1 MMKSMRSGVVTSTSG
16 CSFSISKVISTLCR
30 DAPAKSTETGV
41 PGAWGVL
48 EETGVEDAGVA
59 ATGAGAGAGAW
70 GWAERDPVGAKDG
83 KLSGTIDGSPVGGFG
98 IGRSVWERG

>member
-1 MMKSMRSGVVTSTSG
+1 MMKSIRSGVVTSTSG
-16 CSFSISKVISTLCR
+16 CSFSISSVISTLCR
-30 DAPAKSTETGV
+30 DAPVESAETGV

-48 EETGVEDAGVA
+48 EETGVEDAGG
-59 ATGAGAGAGAW
+59 ATGAEAW
-70 GWAERDPVGAKDG
+70 GWAGRDPVGAEDG